1 MSLLEDLSSKVS
13 MLNESERVEYNRR
26 LQSAKATK
34 ELAASLSSDIQ
45 QLDGTVNLFSLIS
58 MTARTIFLTLFGAV
72 FALELNSDARLIWLG
87 ALLVMAVIVLLV
99 DIQKNSF
106 SSQRATLQVQRSSVE
121 REWAAL
127 GLEVSFL
134 QAILE
139 MEAAMHAKEAAFQ
152 SLQNISSAQAERK
165 RTLSHYDYQIRNEI
179 LVNIQ
184 NEKNWWSKIDV
195 LTNRWFSVK

>member
-58 MTARTIFLTLFGAV
+58 MTARSIFLTLFGAV

>member
-1 MSLLEDLSSKVS
+1 
-13 MLNESERVEYNRR
+13 
-26 LQSAKATK
+26 
-34 ELAASLSSDIQ
+34 
-45 QLDGTVNLFSLIS
+45 
-58 MTARTIFLTLFGAV
+58 
-72 FALELNSDARLIWLG
+72 
-87 ALLVMAVIVLLV
+87 
-99 DIQKNSF
+99 
-106 SSQRATLQVQRSSVE
+106 VE

>member
-13 MLNESERVEYNRR
+13 MLNEPERVEYNRR

-58 MTARTIFLTLFGAV
+58 MTARTIFLTLFGVV

-152 SLQNISSAQAERK
+152 SLQNISSSQAERK

>member
-13 MLNESERVEYNRR
+13 MLNEPERVEYNRR

-34 ELAASLSSDIQ
+34 ELAASLAADIQ
-45 QLDGTVNLFSLIS
+45 RLDGAVNLFSLIAMS
-58 MTARTIFLTLFGAV
+58 AKTIFLALFGAV
-72 FALELNSDARLIWLG
+72 FVLSLNADGRLIWLG
-87 ALLVMAVIVLLV
+87 ALLVVAVIVLLV
-99 DIQKNSF
+99 DIQKNVHL
-106 SSQRATLQVQRSSVE
+106 SQRSALQLQRSLVE
-121 REWAAL
+121 REWAAI

-134 QAILE
+134 HAILE